1 MFLIFLI
8 FLDLKLK
15 IKPKLL
21 IYLKLIN
28 YIIINIYTILYQHN
42 EVFYRIIYKNIP
54 III

>member
-15 IKPKLL
+15 IKPKLI
-21 IYLKLIN
+21 IYLKLISCIV
-28 YIIINIYTILYQHN
+28 IIIYTILYYHN
-42 EVFYRIIYKNIP
+42 EVNYRKIYENIL